1 MAKDMNTIITTR
13 MCNPELYA
21 KSSAFWPK
29 DIPRLPIQGLNGWRE
44 AADYLWQ
51 IIQLDADLVVNCDE
65 DCFIFN
71 WGVVEE
77 LMQHMRTL
85 GIAYAGMPDIPSNCP
100 HRRNSYRVHNPFF
113 TIYDPRA
120 IRAAIPKQPSTDV
133 HLEGTSI
140 HEPFNGLYN
149 MMYNRLL
156 HYNLSGRTHHDG
168 ISTALCWEGRPFALH
183 SWYAREYGTSHRL
196 RINNLYAEALARFNT
211 TK

>member
-85 GIAYAGMPDIPSNCP
+85 GIAYAGMPDYEPNCP
-100 HRRNSYRVHNPFF
+100 HRHNSHKVHNPFF
-113 TIYDPRA
+113 TVYDPRA
-120 IRAAIPKQPSTDV
+120 IRGRLHKQPPVDV
-133 HLEGTSI
+133 RLPDTRI
-140 HEPFNGLYN
+140 HEPYNGLYQA
-149 MMYNRLL
+149 MYHRLPHTSL
-156 HYNLSGRTHHDG
+156 EGRPHADG
-168 ISTALCWEGRPFALH
+168 ISTVLHSAGKPFALH
-183 SWYAREYGTSHRL
+183 SWYGRCYTGTHRQ
-196 RINNLYAEALARFNT
+196 RIDEIHTEALSRKVLT
-211 TK
+211 P

>member
-1 MAKDMNTIITTR
+1 MKIIIATR
-13 MCNPELYA
+13 VYNQELYNRA
-21 KSSAFWPK
+21 STFWP
-29 DIPRLPIQGLNGWRE
+29 IVYERYPVTNMHGWRA
-44 AADYLWQ
+44 AADYLWRL
-51 IIQLDADLVVNCDE
+51 IQMDAHFVVNCDE
-65 DCFIFN
+65 DCFIFD
-71 WGVVEE
+71 WDAVED
-77 LMQHMRTL
+77 LITRMNTRA
-85 GIAYAGMPDIPSNCP
+85 IAYAGMPDIPSNCP